1 MNTII
6 FALKMATTAAG
17 AKRKR
22 EVLTLKAKKEIL
34 DRLER
39 GVKPSSIMQEFN
51 CGKSTISDI
60 RKSKEKILGSLEWKQ
75 LQVQKGRHSK
85 KKIMRTWRR
94 LLTCGFSRNVLEGLP
109 FLGQFFARRHCS
121 STSGFKMKTQP
132 QILALRQVKDGWTIL
147 SADTEFNSYVSR
159 VNDFQPIWT
168 TSSFLLTSFM
178 TS

>member
-1 MNTII
+1 
-6 FALKMATTAAG
+6 MATTAAG

-60 RKSKEKILGSLEWKQ
+60 RKSKEKILGYISGMETAAGAKRRKTL
-75 LQVQKGRHSK
+75 K
-85 KKIMRTWRR
+85 KENYEDVEKA
-94 LLTCGFSRNVLEGLP
+94 TCGFSRNVLEGLP

-168 TSSFLLTSFM
+168 TSSLLLTSFM